1 MEKPKAAAS
10 ATSVGKRRAKFE
22 DYDGF
27 VAKFAKPAKMTTDEC
42 YTPPE
47 IYEAVRDWACA
58 EYGIDAEKIVR
69 PFYPGG
75 DYERFDYSG
84 GKVVVDNPPFSRLAE
99 IVRFYLGL
107 KIPFFLFANG
117 LTALSSRASFGRACR
132 IITDTDIVYA
142 NGAKVNTSFITSFEP
157 GVVARTAPELTRLLA
172 AKVAELRG
180 SASRT
185 PRRYEFPR
193 EVLRA
198 TDFMN
203 LARRGVDF
211 RVLADECVGT
221 WKLDGLSRRNN
232 GGGGIRLLPACFR
245 ARGGRIRRR
254 DVRRARGKLRGRDSA
269 GTERAGTRDRRF
281 ARAREKLTRAF
292 ACVPAAPRA

>member
-1 MEKPKAAAS
+1 MEKTEAEAS
-10 ATSVGKRRAKFE
+10 ATSVGKHRAKFE

-47 IYEAVRDWACA
+47 IYDVVRDWACS

-75 DYERFDYSG
+75 DYEKFDYSG
-84 GKVVVDNPPFSRLAE
+84 GKVVLDNPPFSKLAE
-99 IVRFYLGL
+99 IVRFYLEL

-117 LTALSSRASFGRACR
+117 LTAFSSRASLGRACR
-132 IITDTDIVYA
+132 IITDTRIVYA
-142 NGAKVNTSFITSFEP
+142 NSAKVNTSFITSFEP

-172 AKVAELRG
+172 AKDAELRG
-180 SASRT
+180 SASRK

-211 RVLADECVGT
+211 RVPADECVGACQ
-221 WKLDGLSRRNN
+221 LDDLSRRNRN
-232 GGGGIRLLPACFR
+232 GGGVFGGCLLVSSRVADEFAAAKRAAEAAAGDVVRLSLSARER
-245 ARGGRIRRR
+245 AI
-254 DVRRARGKLRGRDSA
+254 VASLARGKN
-269 GTERAGTRDRRF
+269 
-281 ARAREKLTRAF
+281 
-292 ACVPAAPRA
+292 

>member
-1 MEKPKAAAS
+1 MEKTDSAAS
-10 ATSVGKRRAKFE
+10 APAAGKKRAKFE

-47 IYEAVRDWACA
+47 IYAVVRDWCVR
-58 EYGIDAEKIVR
+58 EYKLDGAKIVR
-69 PFYPGG
+69 PFFPGG
-75 DYERFDYSG
+75 DYENFDYSG
-84 GKVVVDNPPFSRLAE
+84 GAVVIDNPPFSRLAE
-99 IVRFYLGL
+99 IVGFYLER

-117 LTALSSRASFGRACR
+117 LTAFSSRASLGRACR
-132 IITDTDIVYA
+132 VITDSDIVYA

-172 AKVAELRG
+172 AKDAELRG
-180 SASRT
+180 SASRP

-211 RVLADECVGT
+211 RVRADECVGA
-221 WKLDGLSRRNN
+221 WQLDDHSRRNRN
-232 GGGGIRLLPACFR
+232 GGGVFGGCLLVSSRVADEFAAAKRAAEAAAGDVVRLSLSERER
-245 ARGGRIRRR
+245 AI
-254 DVRRARGKLRGRDSA
+254 VEALARRA
-269 GTERAGTRDRRF
+269 
-281 ARAREKLTRAF
+281 
-292 ACVPAAPRA
+292 

>member
-1 MEKPKAAAS
+1 MEKTDSAAA
-10 ATSVGKRRAKFE
+10 APAAGKKRAKFE

-47 IYEAVRDWACA
+47 IYAVVRDWCVR
-58 EYGIDAEKIVR
+58 EYGLEGAKIVR
-69 PFYPGG
+69 PFFPGG
-75 DYERFDYSG
+75 DYENFDYSG
-84 GKVVVDNPPFSRLAE
+84 GAVVVDNPPFSRLAE
-99 IVRFYLGL
+99 IVRFYLGH

-117 LTALSSRASFGRACR
+117 LTAFSSRASFGRACR
-132 IITDTDIVYA
+132 IITDSDIVYA
-142 NGAKVNTSFITSFEP
+142 NGAQVNTSFITSFEP

-180 SASRT
+180 SASRK

-203 LARRGVDF
+203 LSRRGVDF
-211 RVLADECVGT
+211 RVRADECVGACQ
-221 WKLDGLSRRNN
+221 LDDLSRRNRN
-232 GGGGIRLLPACFR
+232 GGGGIRRMSACLR

-254 DVRRARGKLRGRDSA
+254 EARGGSRGRRCRQIVAERAR
-269 GTERAGTRDRRF
+269 TRDRRV
-281 ARAREKLTRAF
+281 ARAPRVAEK
-292 ACVPAAPRA
+292 

>member
-1 MEKPKAAAS
+1 MEKMDAEAPA
-10 ATSVGKRRAKFE
+10 VGKRRAKFE
-22 DYDGF
+22 DYAGF

-47 IYEAVRDWACA
+47 IYQIVRDWCVR
-58 EYGIDAEKIVR
+58 EYGLDGAKIVR
-69 PFYPGG
+69 PFFPGG
-75 DYERFDYSG
+75 DYENFDYSG
-84 GKVVVDNPPFSRLAE
+84 GAVVIDNPPFSKLAE
-99 IVRFYLGL
+99 IVRFYLGH

-172 AKVAELRG
+172 AKDAELRG
-180 SASRT
+180 SASRP

-211 RVLADECVGT
+211 RVRADECVGACQ
-221 WKLDGLSRRNN
+221 LDDHSRRNRN
-232 GGGGIRLLPACFR
+232 GGGVFGGCLLVSSRVADEFAAAKRAAEAAAGDVVRLSLSERER
-245 ARGGRIRRR
+245 AI
-254 DVRRARGKLRGRDSA
+254 VASLARRA
-269 GTERAGTRDRRF
+269 
-281 ARAREKLTRAF
+281 
-292 ACVPAAPRA
+292 